1 MMGSSIS
8 NDLVDEI
15 GKLRADCAFPEMSPL
30 ISSSSSTKEVSATL
44 SSSSAQLSS
53 SAHSKYE
60 RRLQVR
66 RSDVL
71 MAWEAGSKE
80 GRGGGG
86 LGRYC
91 DIFILSQ
98 GEW

>member
-1 MMGSSIS
+1 MMGYAIS

-15 GKLRADCAFPEMSPL
+15 GKLRSDFTLPEMSPL

-44 SSSSAQLSS
+44 SSSAQLSS

-80 GRGGGG
+80 RGGGGG